1 MTWYMGIDNMKVTD
15 SLSLSLSLS
24 LSQAPFF
31 GGLTGNME
39 INIMKVSEI
48 IYFN

>member
-15 SLSLSLSLS
+15 SLSLS